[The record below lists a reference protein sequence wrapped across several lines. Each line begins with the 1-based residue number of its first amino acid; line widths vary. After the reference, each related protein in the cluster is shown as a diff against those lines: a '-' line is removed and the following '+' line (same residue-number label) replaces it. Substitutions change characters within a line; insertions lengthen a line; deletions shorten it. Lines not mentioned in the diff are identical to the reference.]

1 MSKVHLLSPDVISK
15 IAAGE
20 VIERPASV
28 IKELVENALDA
39 GTDTIELRLKDA
51 GKASIYL
58 KDTGGGIEQDDI
70 ETIFLRHSTSKIQN
84 SDDLFS
90 IHSLGFRGEAL
101 YSVAAISDI
110 TLRSKTKGQDSGWE
124 IHMRAGE
131 KVHLRPVAMHNGTEI
146 EVNELF
152 FNTPARRKFL
162 KSNTAELSQILGTV
176 VPYSLLYPQCR
187 FLVTHEERTL
197 LDLSPQKTPLARIA
211 DALGLEPKHLIEA
224 EEKFPEQEFSVR
236 MILGDINIVRS
247 RRDLQFIFIN
257 GRPVQSKAISFH
269 MNEIY
274 RLILPPNSA
283 PFFALFLNI
292 PAGQV
297 DVNIHPTKREVKIK
311 DEHHLMPL
319 VRHLAERTLMSGG
332 NLREVK
338 ETKKFTEE
346 IRTLH
351 RALSQNA
358 DDQTPLAPSP
368 EKEISN
374 SGIAE
379 STSVT
384 EQYTFPNQ
392 ENFSAP
398 GFAGVEGKSLSRVEG
413 QGLINKFT
421 RSRYI
426 GAFINK
432 FLLFEADRSL
442 LVVDQHA
449 SQERIV
455 FEALIRQME
464 RGKVEVQNLL
474 TPDLVKV
481 SMAEMLAWEEGKET
495 LEKLGLTTTQFD
507 KNTIAIHSCPALL
520 SDPIRAVRE
529 LLAGGEKLARADH
542 ATLARRACKASI
554 RAGDPLKTAQAEF
567 QKEQLLKC
575 RDPYTCPHGRPTIIE
590 LKENFLDRQFFRT

>member
-1 MSKVHLLSPDVISK
+1 MSKVHLLSSDVISK

-28 IKELVENALDA
+28 IKELIENSLDA
-39 GTDTIELRLKDA
+39 GTDTIELHLKDA
-51 GKASIYL
+51 GKMLIHL
-58 KDTGGGIEQDDI
+58 KDSGSGIEQDDI
-70 ETIFLRHSTSKIQN
+70 ETIFLRHSTSKIQT
-84 SDDLFS
+84 SDDLFN

-110 TLRSKTKGQDSGWE
+110 TVRSKTKSQDSGWE
-124 IHMRAGE
+124 IHMRGG
-131 KVHLRPVAMHNGTEI
+131 KKIDLKPVAMKNGTEI
-146 EVNELF
+146 EVIELF

-162 KSNTAELSQILGTV
+162 KSNTTELNQILSNV
-176 VPYSLLYPQCR
+176 IPYALLYPQCR
-187 FLVTHEERTL
+187 FLVKHEDRTV
-197 LDLSPQKTPLARIA
+197 LDLAPQKSAPLRIA
-211 DALGLEPKHLIEA
+211 ETLGLEAKHLIEA
-224 EEKFPEQEFSVR
+224 EENFPEHEFSVR
-236 MILGDINIVRS
+236 MVLGDINVVRS
-247 RRDLQFIFIN
+247 RRDLQFLFVN

-274 RLILPPNSA
+274 RLILPPNNA
-283 PFFALFLNI
+283 PAFCLFLQI
-292 PAGQV
+292 PANQV

-311 DEHHLMPL
+311 DEHNLMPL
-319 VRHLAERTLMSGG
+319 LRHLTERTLMTGG
-332 NLREVK
+332 NIREVK

-351 RALSQNA
+351 RALAQNA
-358 DDQTPLAPSP
+358 AAETPLTPP
-368 EKEISN
+368 TEKEFSN
-374 SGIAE
+374 SSVAE
-379 STSVT
+379 NTSVT

-392 ENFSAP
+392 ENTLAP
-398 GFAGVEGKSLSRVEG
+398 GIPASAGS
-413 QGLINKFT
+413 GLIKKFT

-464 RGKVEVQNLL
+464 RGKIEVQNLL
-474 TPDLVKV
+474 TPDLMKV
-481 SMAEMLAWEEGKET
+481 SMVEMLAWEEGKET
-495 LEKLGLTTTQFD
+495 LDKLGLTTTQFD
-507 KNTIAIHSCPALL
+507 KTTIAIHTCPALL

-529 LLAGGEKLARADH
+529 LLAGEGKLNRADH

-554 RAGDPLKTAQAEF
+554 RAGDPLKPQQAEF

-590 LKENFLDRQFFRT
+590 LQESFLDRQFFRT